1 MKHLPNLLTLM
12 NAALGCVALY
22 FVADLELSSAMYCV
36 LLAAFFDLFD
46 GLLARRLGV
55 SGALGTQL
63 DSLADLISF
72 GVVPGAVATVLLSM
86 SGLDNHA
93 VLFGF
98 AITLGAVYRLAVF
111 NTKKDKE
118 DHFKGLP
125 TPANA
130 LFWLGLPLL
139 TVDFTSWQ
147 LLVLVLL
154 STYLLNSQL
163 IFLRLKIRKGLGAN
177 AGLLLATVGTITLF
191 VIFGWAALSPVLVA
205 YVMVSILFTIYKKLK
220 S

>member
-1 MKHLPNLLTLM
+1 MKYLPNILTLL
-12 NAALGCVALY
+12 NAACGCVALY
-22 FVADLELSSAMYCV
+22 YVGSLELEAAMYLV
-36 LLAAFFDLFD
+36 LLGAFFDLFD

-55 SGALGTQL
+55 AGPLGVQL
-63 DSLADLISF
+63 DSLADLITF
-72 GVVPGAVATVLLSM
+72 GIVPGAIAVATLFF
-86 SGLDNHA
+86 SGLDA
-93 VLFGF
+93 PFALLGF
-98 AITLGAVYRLAVF
+98 SVTLGSVYRLAKF
-111 NTKKDKE
+111 NTLTEKAQ
-118 DHFKGLP
+118 HFRGLP
-125 TPANA
+125 TPANG